1 MRKLQAWARVA
12 AVISA
17 VVLFGAYVWLR
28 SGASRADS
36 SEPADPAEVES
47 GWAAVRGAAVAAEAQ
62 EESIERGADPIP
74 AAVKLEGEAA
84 QRMLMKSSKSAPVEF
99 PVNAP
104 PREVIMSGSKSEKIV
119 LPVQAAEPPQ
129 RQIIMSGS
137 KSAAISPQA
146 PEPPPKPKRQVLM
159 SGSKSR
165 APMPAQQEEAVQQ
178 QK

>member
-36 SEPADPAEVES
+36 SE
-47 GWAAVRGAAVAAEAQ
+47 AEATSAPLPLAGLPAPEAT
-62 EESIERGADPIP
+62 EEPIERGADPIP

-129 RQIIMSGS
+129 RQMIMSGS

-178 QK
+178 QP